1 MGTDPGLKRGYN
13 QDAVGKQEPSDARQL
28 RSRGA
33 LYIVADGVGGGP
45 SGEVA
50 SQMAVRATIQGYYG
64 APPSMDNLTSL
75 RQAIVRANSEV
86 YRQSRENPEWQGMAT
101 TIVAIVAQL
110 DGHLIVANAGDSRA
124 YLVRNGQPTVL
135 SEVHSWVAEQVAA
148 GILTVD
154 QAKTHR
160 RRHQI
165 TRSLGRRPTVEVAVS
180 THQMLK
186 NDIVVLVSDGIT
198 DVIEAH
204 EIVDAVR
211 DGEPQAVVDD
221 LIDLANSRGGPDNI
235 AVLIVR
241 YPQIEAARAAR
252 APRKPSKVG
261 ILAAGGVVVVLAVV
275 AIVVVA
281 LSRQR
286 PTTPS
291 ASAAVSATTQA
302 PTVEAPPT
310 QEGPT
315 PSLESVEV
323 QSPTLVSAVAEP
335 TTTPSE
341 TPSPT
346 EETERRATATLV
358 PTPEA
363 TNTPVPTATP
373 ARYGVAPKLTEPG
386 HEQWMLSDTATLKW
400 TFPYT
405 LKANEKFEVRIWR
418 QGQAG
423 NIIKK
428 VETTNKSY
436 DYKMPGYDKYEWTV
450 VVMRKVSEGTWE
462 EVSDPASI
470 RAFYWEKAEKP
481 DDGDDDADKD
491 EKPKPTTRPPTPV
504 K

>member
-1 MGTDPGLKRGYN
+1 MGTDPGIKRGYN

-33 LYIVADGVGGGP
+33 LYILADGVGGGP

-50 SQMAVRATIQGYYG
+50 SQVAVRATIQEYYS
-64 APPSMDNLTSL
+64 APPSMDNARSL

-86 YRQSRENPEWQGMAT
+86 YRQSQENPEWQGMAT

-110 DGHLIVANAGDSRA
+110 DGRLIVANAGDSRA
-124 YLVRNGQPTVL
+124 YLVRNSQPTIM
-135 SEVHSWVAEQVAA
+135 SEQHSWVAEQVAA
-148 GILTVD
+148 GILTVK

-180 THQMLK
+180 THEMLK
-186 NDIVVLVSDGIT
+186 NDIVVLCSDGIT
-198 DVIEAH
+198 DVIEDH

-211 DGEPQAVVDD
+211 DGDLQAVVSG

-235 AVLIVR
+235 SVLIVR
-241 YPQIEAARAAR
+241 YPQVEAARAAR
-252 APRKPSKVG
+252 APRKPSRVG
-261 ILAAGGVVVVLAVV
+261 LLAAGGVVVVLAVA

-286 PTTPS
+286 AAAPS
-291 ASAAVSATTQA
+291 ASAAVQS

-310 QEGPT
+310 QEEPT

-323 QSPTLVSAVAEP
+323 ESPTLVSAVTQP
-335 TTTPSE
+335 TATPSE

-346 EETERRATATLV
+346 EETERRATATLM

-363 TNTPVPTATP
+363 TNTPSPTATP
-373 ARYGVAPKLTEPG
+373 ARYGVAPELTEPG
-386 HEQWMLSDTATLKW
+386 DEQWMLSDTTTLKW

-405 LKANEKFEVRIWR
+405 LKANEQFEIRIWK

-423 NIIKK
+423 NIIER
-428 VETTNKSY
+428 VQSTEKSY
-436 DYKMPGYDKYEWTV
+436 DYKMPSYDNYEWTV
-450 VVMRKVSEGTWE
+450 VVVRKVSEGTWV
-462 EVSDPASI
+462 EVSDPAAV
-470 RAFYWEKAEKP
+470 RAFYYAEPEKP
-481 DDGDDDADKD
+481 ADGKKDD
-491 EKPKPTTRPPTPV
+491 KPKPTTRPPTPV